1 MNKTDLAAA
10 RVELNKM
17 SKLAKA
23 FENAEAVVVF
33 LESASQLELEIAKA
47 TSDGRAELDKLKD
60 DQAKAVAA
68 KNAAETSFAVQKK
81 TVQEACEAM
90 LTAAKADAAKVLSAS
105 AEAAKEAAAKNAA
118 ASDELATLNAQKAS
132 VAAELTALNKQ
143 IEQTKAQVRKI
154 LQGA

>member
-23 FENAEAVVVF
+23 FENAEAVVVL

-68 KNAAETSFAVQKK
+68 KKAAETSFAVQKK
-81 TVQEACEAM
+81 TAQEACEAM

>member
-33 LESASQLELEIAKA
+33 LESASQLESELAKA
-47 TSDGRAELDKLKD
+47 NSEGRIELNRLKA

-68 KNAAETSFAVQKK
+68 NKVAETASAVRRQA
-81 TVQEACEAM
+81 TQEECEAM
-90 LTAAKADAAKVLSAS
+90 LKAARDDADKVLSAS
-105 AEAAKEAAAKNAA
+105 AELAKAATANLTV
-118 ASDELATLNAQKAS
+118 ASDELVALNAQKAS
-132 VAAELTALNKQ
+132 VFGELTSLNKQ
-143 IEQTKAQVRKI
+143 IEQAKAHFRKI
-154 LQGA
+154 LQEA

>member
-23 FENAEAVVVF
+23 FENAEAVVVL
-33 LESASQLELEIAKA
+33 LESASQLESEIAKA

-60 DQAKAVAA
+60 DQAKAA
-68 KNAAETSFAVQKK
+68 
-81 TVQEACEAM
+81 QEACEAM

-143 IEQTKAQVRKI
+143 IEQAKAQVRKI
-154 LQGA
+154 LQEA